1 MLSVA
6 PGRKALRFFCDKGS
20 VYLRASS
27 EGIFALCNNPHRN
40 RERMNKCESD
50 IWVVDVDA
58 VQVNILMRYK
68 ILGGTHEKTYS

>member
-1 MLSVA
+1 
-6 PGRKALRFFCDKGS
+6 
-20 VYLRASS
+20 
-27 EGIFALCNNPHRN
+27 
-40 RERMNKCESD
+40 MNKCESD